1 MPPCSTAC
9 RVRGRWLDVIFAE
22 PDTINPNDDA
32 ILADSLRRNGRAVLP
47 VVLDRLDHPGSMS
60 LPIRRWPRPR
70 RAGLHQRAHRRRR
83 RGARKLRV
91 HYDGD
96 WWRHLALTLL
106 RIGGESDVAGRLL
119 KRAQPD
125 GGILIPY
132 SGPPAHTRTVS
143 YLSVLR
149 GDLPANAT
157 RQYVLVGAWATGLSD
172 TYPTPVSHDTS
183 GMSGVEIVANVLQ
196 AARDDIAYRRR
207 RRLNALFSALPA
219 LLACRPCGGFRPSAP
234 CWCASRCWPPCWR
247 HRCCCCRRPI
257 CGSPQRGAAG
267 RRAQLSDVELAQPE
281 AALRYM
287 DYELRRLQREYPPVL
302 NEARAQSFGHSASL
316 EHRVGELSRAL
327 ARVRN
332 LRRFGGRLDGMPDA
346 TLVFDEQGRMQFR
359 NRPR

>member
-9 RVRGRWLDVIFAE
+9 RVRAVGLDVIFAE

-70 RAGLHQRAHRRRR
+70 RGWASSTRIDADGVVRESV
-83 RGARKLRV
+83 LRV

-149 GDLPANAT
+149 GDLPANAL
-157 RQYVLVGAWATGLSD
+157 R
-172 TYPTPVSHDTS
+172 
-183 GMSGVEIVANVLQ
+183 GM
-196 AARDDIAYRRR
+196 
-207 RRLNALFSALPA
+207 
-219 LLACRPCGGFRPSAP
+219 CWSAP
-234 CWCASRCWPPCWR
+234 GPP
-247 HRCCCCRRPI
+247 
-257 CGSPQRGAAG
+257 A
-267 RRAQLSDVELAQPE
+267 
-281 AALRYM
+281 
-287 DYELRRLQREYPPVL
+287 
-302 NEARAQSFGHSASL
+302 
-316 EHRVGELSRAL
+316 
-327 ARVRN
+327 
-332 LRRFGGRLDGMPDA
+332 
-346 TLVFDEQGRMQFR
+346 
-359 NRPR
+359 